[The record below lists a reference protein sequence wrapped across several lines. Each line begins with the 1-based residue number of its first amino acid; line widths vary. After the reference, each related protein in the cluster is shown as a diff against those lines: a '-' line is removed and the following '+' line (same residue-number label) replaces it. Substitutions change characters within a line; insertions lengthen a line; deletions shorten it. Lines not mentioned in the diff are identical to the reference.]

1 MQGVLVTVPVL
12 LTLLAGWT
20 LAFPADREPS
30 VDAAAVVEARVV
42 ADRLDV
48 FDQAEEAGYVVARLK
63 RGDHVRVRWQESAPS
78 GWLAIAPP
86 PAVVCWIEEAAVGTL
101 DDDGPVEG
109 GTGRIRVRAERAV
122 VRSGNPEA
130 RLPGPPLLTLGR
142 GKPVLL
148 VDRPPLTFGGGRGRR
163 WLAIAPPSD
172 RSCFVPAD
180 GIGWERPKATA
191 DADAAM
197 ARPPADVV
205 RAEYQETAASGST
218 DPDLRRIDG
227 MLQAIVTGQP
237 VENWRLDD
245 VRAEYQA
252 LSKSRPELEET
263 LRARLAQ
270 VAKYEQAAKSAQ
282 KFIAIVSKSRRRDE
296 EVAKVERKMA
306 TAAQESRRS
315 FDAVGFVQ
323 PSSRRVEGR
332 KVYALIGRQGT
343 AVAYLDIPPGL
354 DPDPMLTHRV
364 GVRGQSRYNGDLR
377 ARVIAVRDLEDLEPA
392 R

>member
-1 MQGVLVTVPVL
+1 VAISVL
-12 LTLLAGWT
+12 LPLLVGWT
-20 LAFPADREPS
+20 LAFPADREPG

-42 ADRLDV
+42 AERLDV
-48 FDQAEEAGYVVARLK
+48 FGQAEESGYAVARLK
-63 RGDHVRVRWQESAPS
+63 RGDGVRIRWKEPAPT
-78 GWLAIAPP
+78 GWLAIEPP
-86 PAVVCWIEEAAVGTL
+86 PAAFCWIEEAAVGTL
-101 DDDGPVEG
+101 DDGPVEG
-109 GTGRIRVRAERAV
+109 GTGRTRVRADRAV
-122 VRSGNPEA
+122 VRSGNPDA

-142 GKPVLL
+142 GTPVLL
-148 VDRPPLTFGGGRGRR
+148 VDRPPLTFGSGRGRR

-172 RSCFVPAD
+172 RPFFVPAD
-180 GIGWERPKATA
+180 GIGWERPTPTAATA
-191 DADAAM
+191 PM
-197 ARPPADVV
+197 PADVV
-205 RAEYQETAASGST
+205 RAEHDESLPGAS

-237 VENWRLDD
+237 VESWRLEG
-245 VRAEYQA
+245 VRAEYEA
-252 LSKSRPELEET
+252 LSKSRPGLEEP

-270 VAKYEQAAKSAQ
+270 VTKYEQSAKAAQ
-282 KFIAIVSKSRRRDE
+282 RFIAAVSKSRRRDQ

-306 TAAQESRRS
+306 TVAQESRRS
-315 FDAVGFVQ
+315 YDAVGFVQ

-354 DPDPMLTHRV
+354 DPDPLLTHRV

-377 ARVIAVRDLEDLEPA
+377 ARVIIVRDLEDLEPT